1 MLEMEQ
7 MRSIIRTEIDD
18 TTDPDTLY
26 AYELLKDLT
35 IEGIQATATEKAP
48 DFSDLDILISGKD
61 TQR

>member
-1 MLEMEQ
+1 

-48 DFSDLDILISGKD
+48 DFSDLDILINGRD